1 MTKNDYVDS
10 TASALEYAAEAIIDA
25 HFLLKDNESKETLRS
40 EEEE

>member
-10 TASALEYAAEAIIDA
+10 TVSALEFAAEAIIDA
-25 HFLLKDNESKETLRS
+25 HFLLKANESQGTLAS